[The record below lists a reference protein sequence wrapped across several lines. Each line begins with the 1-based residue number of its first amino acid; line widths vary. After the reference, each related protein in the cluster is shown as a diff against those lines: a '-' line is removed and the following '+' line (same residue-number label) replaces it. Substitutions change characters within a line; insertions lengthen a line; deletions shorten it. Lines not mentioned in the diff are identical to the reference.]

1 MRFRVSIRFRYVL
14 IPLFVLIPLCFSC
27 GNNPSVDKNG
37 VIRTNDTTK
46 SVVYDTTESV
56 ALYQTEMDASIP
68 AKIISFAPS
77 ITEMLYELGLGDNVS
92 GVTQFCK
99 YPPEAAGKTKIGG
112 YADHNYEAVIR
123 LKPDLAIIL
132 KEQRDLIQF
141 FGKYSIAYIT
151 VGSDS
156 VDEIIESIQ
165 SIAKACNVVD
175 RGDSLARKLRSSL
188 NGAPVSTGNTKGSRP
203 KVLLCVS
210 RDNAGGGAISKCF
223 IAGDAAFYNQL
234 IESAGGVN
242 VLKGTGQAYPS
253 ISAEAV
259 IRLNPD
265 VIIDISSANSNKPRQ
280 AVCGDWK
287 TLKTVAAVKTG
298 NVHCLSGDYLTIP
311 GPRFTLILDDLKS
324 IFHRYGR
331 T

>member
-1 MRFRVSIRFRYVL
+1 MRFRVPIRFRYVL
-14 IPLFVLIPLCFSC
+14 IPVFVLIPLCFSC

-37 VIRTNDTTK
+37 VTRTNDTTK
-46 SVVYDTTESV
+46 TV
-56 ALYQTEMDASIP
+56 AYNKTEMDASIP

-123 LKPDLAIIL
+123 LKPDLAIVL

-141 FGKYSIAYIT
+141 FGKYSITYIT

-165 SIAKACNVVD
+165 SIAKACNIID
-175 RGDSLARKLRSSL
+175 RGDSIARKLRSSL
-188 NGAPVSTGNTKGSRP
+188 NDAPVSTDGSRP

-210 RDNAGGGAISKCF
+210 RDNVGGGAISKCF

-265 VIIDISSANSNKPRQ
+265 IIIDISSANSNKPQQ
-280 AVCGDWK
+280 AICGDWK
-287 TLKTVAAVKTG
+287 TLKTVAAVKTD
-298 NVHCLSGDYLTIP
+298 NVHCLYGDYLTIP

-324 IFHRYGR
+324 IFNRYGR